1 MIDGRKLLLKKLEDA
16 DSKATQKINLIGNL
30 NWVEQTSMFF
40 ILEEKKEVIFDV
52 SQGAVGV

>member
-30 NWVEQTSMFF
+30 N
-40 ILEEKKEVIFDV
+40 
-52 SQGAVGV
+52 